1 MIHLKNT
8 NRVVFIIGNGL
19 SRRNI
24 DLKILRN
31 KGTIIGCNTLY
42 KDFIPDV
49 LIAGDQKMIA
59 RIGKTTY
66 PDNNYFI
73 APGSNRKRIP
83 EDKKAYILPIIRFHT
98 TGCAGM
104 HYAGLIEADVTY
116 LIGFDCYGD
125 NIYSGTEGYSKTANK
140 TKYKQFVE
148 FYEKAMK
155 LYPSTKYINVIKD
168 GKDGISPRL
177 QDKHYNYDIL
187 DMDEFIFNVP
197 KFPDQKPVYYHDEFR
212 KIQEAK
218 AISPQSE

>member
-1 MIHLKNT
+1 MNKVAFL
-8 NRVVFIIGNGL
+8 IGNGL
-19 SRRNI
+19 SRKNI
-24 DLKILRN
+24 NLELLRG
-31 KGTIIGCNTLY
+31 KGTVIGCNALY
-42 KDFIPDV
+42 RDFVPDV
-49 LIAGDQKMIA
+49 LLAIDHHMINQ
-59 RIGKTTY
+59 IGKSKY
-66 PDNNYFI
+66 PDNNYFVV
-73 APGSNRKRIP
+73 PTML
-83 EDKKAYILPIIRFHT
+83 EDLKLKEISENKNIYILPIDLFKT
-98 TGCAGM
+98 CGCAGI
-104 HYAGLIEADVTY
+104 HYCGLLKINLVY

-125 NIYSGTEGYSKTANK
+125 TIYVHTAGYGGKFNQNR
-140 TKYKQFVE
+140 YKQFVE
-148 FYEKAMK
+148 FYEKAMQ